1 MAVSQAV
8 SPVHT
13 TSKVAEVLSHEKE
26 LWTGGGG
33 SDVIGLGKMLLVMVG
48 SKLAI
53 LLECTR

>member
-1 MAVSQAV
+1 MAVSQAI

-33 SDVIGLGKMLLVMVG
+33 GDVIGLGKMLLVMVG
-48 SKLAI
+48 TS
-53 LLECTR
+53 